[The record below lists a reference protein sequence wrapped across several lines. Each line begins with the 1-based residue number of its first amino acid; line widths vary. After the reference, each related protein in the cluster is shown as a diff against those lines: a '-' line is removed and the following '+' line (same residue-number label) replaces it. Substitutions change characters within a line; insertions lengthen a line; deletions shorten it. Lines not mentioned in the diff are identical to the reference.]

1 MEKNQY
7 KQALKIIFCTE
18 VVYVLDCETINIG
31 TDTINEMFEYY
42 YNDVDPSEFN
52 IFNNQ
57 ELLNF
62 IQNYVKNNLTE
73 YHRG

>member
-18 VVYVLDCETINIG
+18 VVNVLDYETINIG
-31 TDTINEMFEYY
+31 TDTINEIFEYY

-62 IQNYVKNNLTE
+62 IQDYVKNNLTE